1 LSAPAAGRVI
11 LVGAGPGAPDLITV
25 RGERALRSADAV
37 VYDALAPDSLLSLAP
52 PHAERI
58 DVGRRGH
65 TDPPRTQD
73 DINALL
79 VRLAREG
86 KRVVRLKGGDP
97 YVFGRG
103 GEEASACLA
112 AGVPCEVVPGVSSAI
127 GALAYAGIPVTD
139 RRYAAS
145 FAVVTGHKDPA
156 RVREEIRWSA
166 LATAAD
172 TLVILM
178 GMRNLPELVARLVAA
193 GRAPDTPAAAVMEG
207 TRPRQRVV
215 ETTLAELPARVAA
228 AGLGA
233 PAAVVVGDVVRLRRE
248 LAWFERL
255 PLFGRRVLVT
265 RSPEQAGSLCRSLE
279 EAGAEPVLVP
289 AIRIAYETPSLGDL
303 AGYEAIV
310 FTSANAARALAALS
324 RSAGREPSSLAAR
337 ALCVGPATSEAAA
350 AEGFAVTP
358 LDGPLGD
365 AAALLAAVQR
375 TLPVA
380 GLRLLWPRAAAAGP
394 ELARRLREAGAHV
407 DDVVVYRTE
416 PAPFDAAALAAELAE
431 GSLHALTFAS
441 PSAARSFASG
451 MGPDGMAAARRVV
464 VAAIG
469 QVTAEALRSLGL
481 PADAVAERPEPAALV
496 AALAGAVGRREKR
509 A

>member
-1 LSAPAAGRVI
+1 VI

-25 RGERALRSADAV
+25 RGERALRSADVV
-37 VYDALAPDSLLSLAP
+37 VYDALAPASLLSLAP

-65 TDPPRTQD
+65 TEPPHTQE
-73 DINALL
+73 DISALL
-79 VRLAREG
+79 VRLARDG

-112 AGVPCEVVPGVSSAI
+112 AGVPFEVIPGVSSAI

-145 FAVVTGHKDPA
+145 FVVVTGHKDPA
-156 RVREEIRWSA
+156 RVREEIRWST

-178 GMRNLPELVARLVAA
+178 GMRNLPELVERLVAA
-193 GRAPDTPAAAVMEG
+193 GRASDTPAAAVMEG
-207 TRPRQRVV
+207 TRPSQRVV
-215 ETTLAELPARVAA
+215 EATLAELPARVAA

-265 RSPEQAGSLCRSLE
+265 RSPEQAGPLARALE
-279 EAGAEPVLVP
+279 EAGAEPVLAPTIRVAEAPETKELAAALSALP
-289 AIRIAYETPSLGDL
+289 AYDYL
-303 AGYEAIV
+303 V
-310 FTSANAARALAALS
+310 FTSANAVRALSALA
-324 RSAGREPSSLAAR
+324 RRAGHVPSALTAR

-350 AEGFAVTP
+350 AEGFALAP
-358 LDGPLGD
+358 LPEPAGD
-365 AAALLAAVQR
+365 AAALLVAAR
-375 TLPVA
+375 AALPLA
-380 GLRLLWPRAAAAGP
+380 GRRLLWPRAAAAGA
-394 ELARRLREAGAHV
+394 ELARGLREAGAHV

-469 QVTAEALRSLGL
+469 QVTAGALRSLGL

-496 AALAGAVGRREKR
+496 AALASAFERREGR